1 MYKVAALVT
10 MWLAL
15 FPAWSPQ
22 NEEIQDC
29 YKRCRVMPQNDPEV
43 QRQEIV
49 NLEREAAHAIQQ
61 SDGTFFRR
69 VYSEE
74 FTGTLSRGESVNKTA
89 FINAVESSAIK
100 YQAFN
105 VSDIKVR
112 MYRDTAV
119 ATCLWS
125 SRSILKG
132 QFVSSQMRAIHIYIN
147 GGSGWRVIAG
157 QESPL
162 PPYMPQAL

>member
-1 MYKVAALVT
+1 MYKVVALVA
-10 MWLAL
+10 MWFAL
-15 FPAWSPQ
+15 FPGWNPQ

-29 YKRCRVMPQNDPEV
+29 YRRCRYMPQNDPDM
-43 QRQEIV
+43 QRQEIT
-49 NLEREAAHAIQQ
+49 NLEREAAHAIEQ

-74 FTGTLSRGESVNKTA
+74 FTGTLSRGETVNKTG
-89 FINAVESSAIK
+89 FINAVESTAIR
-100 YQAFN
+100 YQSFN
-105 VSDIKVR
+105 ASDIKVR
-112 MYRDTAV
+112 IYRDMAV

-125 SRSILKG
+125 SRSVVRG
-132 QFVSSQMRAIHIYIN
+132 QFVTSQMRAIHVYMN

-162 PPYMPQAL
+162 PPYMAQAL

>member
-1 MYKVAALVT
+1 MYKVVALVA

-22 NEEIQDC
+22 NEEVADC
-29 YKRCRVMPQNDPEV
+29 YKRCRVSPQNDPDME
-43 QRQEIV
+43 RQEIV
-49 NLEREAAHAIQQ
+49 NLEREGANAIQH

-74 FTGTLSRGESVNKTA
+74 FVGTLSRGETVNKTG
-89 FINAVESSAIK
+89 FIKAVESSEIQ
-100 YQAFN
+100 YQSFN
-105 VSDIKVR
+105 ASDIKVR
-112 MYRDTAV
+112 IYRDMAV

-125 SRSILKG
+125 SRGTVKG
-132 QFVSSQMRAIHIYIN
+132 QFVSSQMRAIHVYMN

-162 PPYMPQAL
+162 PPYMHQAL

>member
-1 MYKVAALVT
+1 MYKIVALVA

-29 YKRCRVMPQNDPEV
+29 YKRCRVMPVADPDM

-49 NLEREAAHAIQQ
+49 NLEREAANAIQH

-74 FTGTLSRGESVNKTA
+74 FTGTLSRGESVNKA
-89 FINAVESSAIK
+89 QFINAVESSAIR
-100 YQAFN
+100 YQSFN
-105 VSDIKVR
+105 ASDIKVR
-112 MYRDTAV
+112 IYRDMAV

-125 SRSILKG
+125 SRSVMRG
-132 QFVSSQMRAIHIYIN
+132 QFVSSQMRAIHVYMN

-157 QESPL
+157 QDSPL
-162 PPYMPQAL
+162 PPYMSQVL

>member
-1 MYKVAALVT
+1 MYKVVALIT

-22 NEEIQDC
+22 YDDVQDC
-29 YKRCRVMPQNDPEV
+29 YRKCRVKTQDDADM

-49 NLEREAAHAIQQ
+49 NLEREAARAIAQ

-74 FTGTLSRGESVNKTA
+74 FTGTLSRGETVNKTG
-89 FINAVESSAIK
+89 FINAVQSTAVK
-100 YQAFN
+100 YQTFN

-112 MYRDTAV
+112 IYRDSAV

-125 SRSILKG
+125 SRSIQKG
-132 QFVSSQMRAIHIYIN
+132 QYVSSQMRAIHVYIN

-162 PPYMPQAL
+162 PPYVQQAL

>member
-1 MYKVAALVT
+1 MYKIVALVT

-15 FPAWSPQ
+15 LPAWSPQ
-22 NEEIQDC
+22 NDEMQDC
-29 YKRCRVMPQNDPEV
+29 YKRCHVMPQNDPEM

-61 SDGTFFRR
+61 GDGTFFRR
-69 VYSEE
+69 VYSDE
-74 FTGTLSRGESVNKTA
+74 FTGTLSRGEPVNKTG
-89 FINAVESSAIK
+89 FIDAVQSAAIR
-100 YQAFN
+100 YQSFN

-112 MYRDTAV
+112 IYRDTAV

-125 SRSILKG
+125 SRSIVKG
-132 QFVSSQMRAIHIYIN
+132 QFVSSQMRAIHIYIS

-157 QESPL
+157 QESPM
-162 PPYMPQAL
+162 PPYMSQVL

>member
-1 MYKVAALVT
+1 MYKIATLVT

-15 FPAWSPQ
+15 FPAWNPQ
-22 NEEIQDC
+22 NEEVQDC
-29 YKRCRVMPQNDPEV
+29 YKRCRVSPQNDPEL

-49 NLEREAAHAIQQ
+49 NLEREAARAIQQ

-74 FTGTLSRGESVNKTA
+74 YTGTLSRGEPVNKSG
-89 FINAVESSAIK
+89 FINAVQSSAIK
-100 YQAFN
+100 YEAFN

-112 MYRDTAV
+112 IYRDMAV

-125 SRSILKG
+125 SRSLFKG
-132 QFVSSQMRAIHIYIN
+132 QLVSSQMRAIHIYVN

-162 PPYMPQAL
+162 PPYMSQAL

>member
-1 MYKVAALVT
+1 MYKIAALIT

-15 FPAWSPQ
+15 FPAWNPQ
-22 NEEIQDC
+22 NEEVQDC
-29 YKRCRVMPQNDPEV
+29 YRRCRVSPQNDPEL

-49 NLEREAAHAIQQ
+49 NLEREAARAIQQ
-61 SDGTFFRR
+61 SDGTYFRR

-74 FTGTLSRGESVNKTA
+74 FTGTLSRGEPVNKTG
-89 FINAVESSAIK
+89 FINAVQSSAIK
-100 YQAFN
+100 YEAFN

-112 MYRDTAV
+112 IYRVTAV
-119 ATCLWS
+119 ATCRWS
-125 SRSILKG
+125 ARILFKSHLVG
-132 QFVSSQMRAIHIYIN
+132 SQMRAIHIYVN